1 MAPPRGG
8 EEGMAHVSHVA
19 SRVVWNWSARVQSVG
34 ARVQVARDGAVD
46 VGEDVGGLHERAHG
60 ERMLR

>member
-1 MAPPRGG
+1 
-8 EEGMAHVSHVA
+8 MAHVSRVA